1 MWFLAC
7 SAANLVK
14 NMVKFASFTGEKR
27 LILRFYRSSSTK
39 GGAKPMQN
47 RYFAIAL
54 GLCLAHLPAPM
65 ALGQDKLSDFSF
77 KRVGP
82 PTAGKRITVQI
93 DPIEQARLLST
104 LPKVEIRRETLA
116 PPPLPVSA
124 TYGWYWDLVD
134 PSRPQVAGRFDR
146 ALSALSQGPRGA
158 RVAAPRLQEMQGLAS
173 AYGTEILKATIGTQV
188 SPALVLAV
196 MGIESGG
203 KVDALSPKGAQ
214 GLMQLIPAT
223 AARFGVTDAGD
234 PAQNIKGGVAYLNW
248 LMGQFDR
255 DPVMVLAAYNA
266 GEGAVAAND
275 GVPPYAETRDYV
287 PKVLAAWQV
296 AQGLCASPPELV
308 TDPCVFK
315 VIAAG

>member
-1 MWFLAC
+1 
-7 SAANLVK
+7 
-14 NMVKFASFTGEKR
+14 
-27 LILRFYRSSSTK
+27 
-39 GGAKPMQN
+39 
-47 RYFAIAL
+47 
-54 GLCLAHLPAPM
+54 
-65 ALGQDKLSDFSF
+65 
-77 KRVGP
+77 
-82 PTAGKRITVQI
+82 
-93 DPIEQARLLST
+93 
-104 LPKVEIRRETLA
+104 
-116 PPPLPVSA
+116 
-124 TYGWYWDLVD
+124 
-134 PSRPQVAGRFDR
+134 
-146 ALSALSQGPRGA
+146 
-158 RVAAPRLQEMQGLAS
+158 
-173 AYGTEILKATIGTQV
+173 
-188 SPALVLAV
+188 
-196 MGIESGG
+196 
-203 KVDALSPKGAQ
+203 
-214 GLMQLIPAT
+214 MQLIPAT